1 MAIREIVIYP
11 DERLRRP
18 TTDVTVFD
26 QELQQTIAD
35 MFESMYHY
43 DGIGLAAPQIGL
55 SKRIVVIDVS
65 DTDENG
71 VVLEKHKLALI
82 NPVIIEKRGER
93 KSQEG
98 CLSVPDIYEVVD
110 RAAEVKIKYQ
120 DEQGQEH
127 ELEAK
132 DQFAICVQHE
142 LDHLVGHLFIDYLST
157 FKRDRVN
164 KKLRLARKEK
174 KAQQKENN

>member
-11 DERLRRP
+11 DERLRQP

-26 QELQQTIAD
+26 EKLQHTIED

-55 SKRIVVIDVS
+55 NKRIVVIDVS
-65 DTDENG
+65 NTDENG

-82 NPVIIEKRGER
+82 NPVILEKKGEE

-110 RAAEVKIKYQ
+110 RASEVKIKYQ
-120 DEQGQEH
+120 DEHGQEH

-132 DQFAICVQHE
+132 NQFAICIQHE

-157 FKRDRVN
+157 FKRDRIN

-174 KAQQKENN
+174 KAKHEN